1 MARRA
6 KRESAAAGSPEK
18 SDPLLV
24 TREGVPRAYVT
35 FLVKDLDRTVDFYG
49 DAFDIVMFFT
59 RDPSGRELALGDTG
73 RTGVSV
79 VTWELIDNS
88 GLGPSPYMRRDA
100 PEARLI
106 ISTTNLEAA
115 MAKATAA
122 GAVLVDRYRTRM
134 EDVASFSDPDGFLI
148 ELRQPVANSP
158 AEVD

>member
-1 MARRA
+1 MARRT
-6 KRESAAAGSPEK
+6 KRESAVAGSPEK

-35 FLVKDLDRTVDFYG
+35 FLVKDLDRTVDFYD

-73 RTGVSV
+73 RTGISV

-100 PEARLI
+100 PEVRLI
-106 ISTTNLEAA
+106 IPTNNLEAA
-115 MAKATAA
+115 VAKATAA
-122 GAVLVDRYRTRM
+122 GAVLIDRYHTRL
-134 EDVASFSDPDGFLI
+134 EDVACLSDPDGFLI
-148 ELRQPVANSP
+148 ELRQPVVAP
-158 AEVD
+158 PGWR